1 MPEIQLTPKRRQQL
15 KGAAHRLD
23 PVVLLG
29 AGGLTDAVVK
39 EIDRALSAHELI
51 KVRVP
56 GDDRAE
62 REDVFRDVAERLG
75 AARVQMIGKLLVLFR
90 PRPEPQPPSKTAPRA
105 GRPTPAKAQP
115 VAPART
121 KPGRRA
127 IPTAAPKPAPAR
139 PARRIARTARAVKG
153 KRGSRGR

>member
-1 MPEIQLTPKRRQQL
+1 MAEIPLTPKQRQQL

-29 AGGLTDAVVK
+29 AAGLTDAVVK

-56 GDDRAE
+56 EDDRAE
-62 REDVFRDVAERLG
+62 RDDVFREVAERLG

-90 PRPEPQPPSKTAPRA
+90 PRPEPPPPSKTAPRA
-105 GRPTPAKAQP
+105 GRSTPAKARP
-115 VAPART
+115 IAPARA
-121 KPGRRA
+121 KPERREIRA
-127 IPTAAPKPAPAR
+127 GVPKRAPRR
-139 PARRIARTARAVKG
+139 PAKRFERGARAVKG
-153 KRGSRGR
+153 KSRASGR